1 MRFVPQLTTLALCD
15 ILCLKKFKHTGCEKM
30 TASKIVKSILLGA
43 THVNNLFWALVL
55 YWCGLGERMM
65 IGIFAI
71 IFYRLSLWT
80 APFLVSA
87 ICWLPLRPKVAAYK
101 RLLMNLVCLA
111 VCGAQ
116 FVICFALFGNWF

>member
-1 MRFVPQLTTLALCD
+1 
-15 ILCLKKFKHTGCEKM
+15 M
-30 TASKIVKSILLGA
+30 TASQIVKSILLGA
-43 THVNNLFWALVL
+43 THINNLFWARVL

-65 IGIFAI
+65 IGILAI
-71 IFYRLSLWT
+71 VFYRLSLWCS
-80 APFLVSA
+80 PFLVTA

>member
-1 MRFVPQLTTLALCD
+1 MTSNALCD

-43 THVNNLFWALVL
+43 TYANNLFWALVL

-71 IFYRLSLWT
+71 VFYRLSLWT

-87 ICWLPLRPKVAAYK
+87 ICWLPLRPKVVAYK

-111 VCGAQ
+111 VCGTQ

>member
-1 MRFVPQLTTLALCD
+1 MTIRKHCD
-15 ILCLKKFKHTGCEKM
+15 ILCLKRFKHAEGEKM

-43 THVNNLFWALVL
+43 VYSTNLFWALVL

-71 IFYRLSLWT
+71 AFYRLSLWT
-80 APFLVSA
+80 APFIVTLV
-87 ICWLPLRPKVAAYK
+87 CWLPLRPKVAAYK

-111 VCGAQ
+111 ACGVQ

>member
-1 MRFVPQLTTLALCD
+1 
-15 ILCLKKFKHTGCEKM
+15 M
-30 TASKIVKSILLGA
+30 TASKIVKTILLGA
-43 THVNNLFWALVL
+43 VYTTNLFWALVL

-71 IFYRLSLWT
+71 VFYRLSLWT

-87 ICWLPLRPKVAAYK
+87 ICWIPLRPRVAAYK

-111 VCGAQ
+111 ACAMQ
-116 FVICFALFGNWF
+116 YVICFSLFGNWF

>member
-1 MRFVPQLTTLALCD
+1 MS
-15 ILCLKKFKHTGCEKM
+15 
-30 TASKIVKSILLGA
+30 ASRIVKTILLAA

-55 YWCGLGERMM
+55 WWCGLGERIM
-65 IGIFAI
+65 IGILAI
-71 IFYRLSLWT
+71 AFYRLSLWS
-80 APFLVSA
+80 APFIVTLV
-87 ICWLPLRPKVAAYK
+87 CWLPLRPKVAAYK